1 MLREAANES
10 ARIFSPTAGHRATEQ
25 RRDLAR
31 IPELV
36 LPPLSLAGS
45 PLEKLAPSARPPTYQ
60 ESLESLPFCLQS
72 QDGRYG
78 KQSVRR
84 APQQ

>member
-1 MLREAANES
+1 MLREAANKS

-31 IPELV
+31 IPDL
-36 LPPLSLAGS
+36 LPPPLSLAGR
-45 PLEKLAPSARPPTYQ
+45 PPEKLAPSARPPTYQ
-60 ESLESLPFCLQS
+60 ESLKSLPFFLQL

-84 APQQ
+84 APQR